1 VGIGAQE
8 PVRLNIPGEKH
19 KDVVD
24 GLKFLKDFNR
34 TGKGIVGKKVAV
46 IGGGNAA
53 IDAARTAMRLGAE
66 TVTIIYRR
74 TREDMPA
81 WPEEIE
87 AALNEGIRLALLTA
101 PIAIKTKKD
110 AIAGVMCKPMEL
122 DIFDSSGRRKPIS
135 KSDDTFL
142 IEADQVIAAV
152 GQKVDTSLVKNSVSP
167 VITDWGT
174 IAVNR
179 ANGQTSVPWLFSGG
193 DAVSGPASVIEAVAA
208 GERAAAGIDTF
219 LTGQNHAF
227 WRQEQ
232 TVATAFD
239 PDAEPVAY
247 GRTKQP
253 ELSVPKRKNNFD
265 EIEQSLSESAAIK
278 QAKRCLRC
286 DFGKKTS
293 FERR

>member
-1 VGIGAQE
+1 
-8 PVRLNIPGEKH
+8 
-19 KDVVD
+19 
-24 GLKFLKDFNR
+24 
-34 TGKGIVGKKVAV
+34 
-46 IGGGNAA
+46 
-53 IDAARTAMRLGAE
+53 
-66 TVTIIYRR
+66 
-74 TREDMPA
+74 MPA

-101 PIAIKTKKD
+101 PIEIKTKKD
-110 AIAGVMCKPMEL
+110 SIAGVLCKSMEL
-122 DIFDSSGRRKPIS
+122 DIFDSSGRRKPVE
-135 KSDDTFL
+135 KSGDAFL

-152 GQKVDTSLVKNSVSP
+152 GQKVDTSLVKNNVAP
-167 VITDWGT
+167 VLSDWGT

-193 DAVSGPASVIEAVAA
+193 DAVNGPASVIEAVAA
-208 GERAAAGIDTF
+208 GERAAVGIDTF

-232 TVATAFD
+232 TVTTSFD

-253 ELSVPKRKNNFD
+253 ELSVSKRKNNFD
-265 EIEQSLSESAAIK
+265 EIEQSLSESSAIK